1 MDLKELEGIRI
12 RHGRSNSDCVAI
24 RLDSFFRFVLNPNPV
39 IEFSCW
45 KIWYRLDHVSEKVLD
60 GLLLDSRASRRLDA
74 GKAYEIVIT
83 NGFYVEVQYCTV
95 SSQSPP
101 YRKPKK
107 NILLCLS
114 RRNCFIF

>member
-39 IEFSCW
+39 IEFCW